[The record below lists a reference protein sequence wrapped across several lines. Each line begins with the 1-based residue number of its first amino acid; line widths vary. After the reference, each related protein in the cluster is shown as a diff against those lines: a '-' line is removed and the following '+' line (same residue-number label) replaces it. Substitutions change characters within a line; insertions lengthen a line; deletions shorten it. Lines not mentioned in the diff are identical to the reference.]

1 MMIQEEDT
9 IHYNQVSGKEII
21 AHIKNE
27 ELHHVDISG
36 NVESLFYPNDEEG
49 LIGLNSIKSSYMTIY
64 FEDGKLQRFIV
75 FPSPTA
81 VMYPMS
87 QITENMLYLA
97 NYTWQIDTRPISK
110 EDIFRNSKRL
120 TQSDIDA
127 KKEQIKQQEQEER
140 KNKRQ
145 KRNQE
150 NATDFTNIQQ
160 E

>member
-1 MMIQEEDT
+1 M
-9 IHYNQVSGKEII
+9 VRK
-21 AHIKNE
+21 
-27 ELHHVDISG
+27 
-36 NVESLFYPNDEEG
+36 
-49 LIGLNSIKSSYMTIY
+49 
-64 FEDGKLQRFIV
+64 
-75 FPSPTA
+75 PTEF
-81 VMYPMS
+81 

-110 EDIFRNSKRL
+110 EDIFRNPKRL